1 MRPVNRRRRG
11 LVVDTQ
17 SQSTNAGDLVFAEL
31 IVPKKTAY
39 VGEIVPVQI
48 RMGFDARVHPRLTE
62 PPDITGQGFTSQK
75 LQQSSQN
82 LETINGRPFEV
93 VTFKTA
99 IAAARAG
106 KFEIGPVKAKAQVV
120 VPRRRNAPRS
130 RSPFDLF
137 DLDDPFSDPFFSN
150 PFAQFGER
158 RDIQISSDPVA
169 LEVKPLPPNAPPSF
183 SGAIGSFTM
192 ATDAKP
198 KSVQVGDPITVTTT
212 ISGRGNFDRVNAPLL
227 EDDRGWHKYPPSSK
241 FKQDDEVG
249 ISGTKTFE
257 TVVSPNEN
265 KQSLPVLAFS
275 YFDPAKEQ
283 YVTLHSESMAITVQ
297 GGAAAPAVAAQPP
310 SSSPATATRGRAPVP
325 NSTKPQDILYQL
337 TEPSRTVES
346 FEPLYTR
353 RGFWA
358 AQSLPLA
365 ALLVFAGWKIRRAR
379 LDDRE
384 ARRIGALQH
393 EAAELMH
400 KLRRDDASPREYY
413 AEASRVVRLKAALA
427 SRNRGV
433 DPNAVDAETA
443 AETFKLDTDS
453 RDRLRRLFEQNDEW
467 QYSGT
472 HNGPGSISPENRR
485 DVLELIE
492 NLKHETFHVIPSEA
506 KRVEE
511 FVNGRSVMS
520 RDPCPLGDDSKL
532 WFFSARWDRYVRFRQ
547 PDAEFTKANQE
558 YAQGNFKEAI
568 ASYEALVRADQWNA
582 NLFYDLG
589 NAYFRTRDFGRA
601 ILNYERAL
609 ALDQHHPEATA
620 NLQIARDESRALELQ
635 PTRLERYLQFA
646 SINQYSIAAAVAF
659 WLGIFGIVALI
670 FARRRS
676 AALMSLSILC
686 LLVCAVAVW
695 AIHTLDNGSKGRALA
710 IVTGN
715 DVQARLA
722 TADTANSVLALPAGS
737 EIKILSTRGDW
748 MYAALPNDLR
758 GWIQTKNAEQVR
770 L

>member
-1 MRPVNRRRRG
+1 MHCRILLALLAVVGIAQIARADAPGVTAVLSNSEVTVGETVELQIKVTGPGDAQPPEEISIDGLEIHSTGTSRQFEIHNFSTSSSVTYNYTILPLKTGRFTIPPQTVRAGGKILRTPELALNVADAPGRPPPTTRPGRSTQS
-11 LVVDTQ
+11 TQ

-31 IVPKKTAY
+31 IVPKKAAY

-150 PFAQFGER
+150 PFAQMGER
-158 RDIQISSDPVA
+158 RDLQITSDPVA

-227 EDDRGWHKYPPSSK
+227 EDERGWHKYPPSSK

-257 TVVSPNEN
+257 TVISPNEN

-283 YVTLHSESMAITVQ
+283 YVTLHSEPTAITVQ

-310 SSSPATATRGRAPVP
+310 ASSPAAAAGGRAPVAA
-325 NSTKPQDILYQL
+325 STKPQDILYQL
-337 TEPSRTVES
+337 TEPSRTVAS
-346 FEPLYTR
+346 FEPLYAR
-353 RGFWA
+353 RGFWV

-365 ALLVFAGWKIRRAR
+365 ALLVFAGWKIRRRR

-384 ARRIGALQH
+384 ALRIGALQH

-427 SRNRGV
+427 SRNRGI
-433 DPNAVDAETA
+433 DPNVVDAETA

-453 RDRLRRLFEQNDEW
+453 RDRLRRLFDQNDEW
-467 QYSGT
+467 QYSGA
-472 HNGPGSISPENRR
+472 HNGPGKISPENRR

-492 NLKHETFHVIPSEA
+492 NLK
-506 KRVEE
+506 
-511 FVNGRSVMS
+511 
-520 RDPCPLGDDSKL
+520 
-532 WFFSARWDRYVRFRQ
+532 
-547 PDAEFTKANQE
+547 
-558 YAQGNFKEAI
+558 
-568 ASYEALVRADQWNA
+568 
-582 NLFYDLG
+582 
-589 NAYFRTRDFGRA
+589 
-601 ILNYERAL
+601 
-609 ALDQHHPEATA
+609 
-620 NLQIARDESRALELQ
+620 
-635 PTRLERYLQFA
+635 
-646 SINQYSIAAAVAF
+646 
-659 WLGIFGIVALI
+659 
-670 FARRRS
+670 
-676 AALMSLSILC
+676 
-686 LLVCAVAVW
+686 
-695 AIHTLDNGSKGRALA
+695 
-710 IVTGN
+710 
-715 DVQARLA
+715 
-722 TADTANSVLALPAGS
+722 
-737 EIKILSTRGDW
+737 
-748 MYAALPNDLR
+748 
-758 GWIQTKNAEQVR
+758 
-770 L
+770 

>member
-1 MRPVNRRRRG
+1 MLQRILTATFVMLACVQFAFADSPSVTAVLSNSEATVGETVELQIKVTGPGDARPPEEISIDG
-11 LVVDTQ
+11 LEIRSTGTSRQFEIHNFSTSSSVTYNYTILPLRAGRFAIPPQTVHAGGKILRTPELALNVADAPGQRPQTTTRPGRSTQ
-17 SQSTNAGDLVFAEL
+17 NQSTNPGDLVFAEL

-62 PPDITGQGFTSQK
+62 PPDITGQGFTAQK

-106 KFEIGPVKAKAQVV
+106 KFEIGPLKATAQVV

-150 PFAQFGER
+150 PFAGFGER

-257 TVVSPNEN
+257 MVVSPNEN

-283 YVTLHSESMAITVQ
+283 YVTLHSEAMAITVQ
-297 GGAAAPAVAAQPP
+297 GGGPAPAVAAQAP
-310 SSSPATATRGRAPVP
+310 SSAPAAAARGRPAVSS
-325 NSTKPQDILYQL
+325 STNPQDILYQL
-337 TEPSRTVES
+337 TEPSRAVAS

-353 RGFWA
+353 RAFWV

-365 ALLVFAGWKIRRAR
+365 ALFVFAGWKIRRRR

-400 KLRRDDASPREYY
+400 KLRRDEASPQEYY

-427 SRNRGV
+427 SRNRAV

-443 AETFKLDTDS
+443 AETFKLDTGS

-472 HNGPGSISPENRR
+472 HNGPGKISPENRR

-492 NLKHETFHVIPSEA
+492 NLK
-506 KRVEE
+506 
-511 FVNGRSVMS
+511 
-520 RDPCPLGDDSKL
+520 
-532 WFFSARWDRYVRFRQ
+532 
-547 PDAEFTKANQE
+547 
-558 YAQGNFKEAI
+558 
-568 ASYEALVRADQWNA
+568 
-582 NLFYDLG
+582 
-589 NAYFRTRDFGRA
+589 
-601 ILNYERAL
+601 
-609 ALDQHHPEATA
+609 
-620 NLQIARDESRALELQ
+620 
-635 PTRLERYLQFA
+635 
-646 SINQYSIAAAVAF
+646 
-659 WLGIFGIVALI
+659 
-670 FARRRS
+670 
-676 AALMSLSILC
+676 
-686 LLVCAVAVW
+686 
-695 AIHTLDNGSKGRALA
+695 
-710 IVTGN
+710 
-715 DVQARLA
+715 
-722 TADTANSVLALPAGS
+722 
-737 EIKILSTRGDW
+737 
-748 MYAALPNDLR
+748 
-758 GWIQTKNAEQVR
+758 
-770 L
+770 

>member
-1 MRPVNRRRRG
+1 MFQRISIALLIAAACIDFARADSPSVTAVLSNSEATVGETVELQIKVTGPGDARPPEEISIDGLEIRSTGTSRQFEIHNFSTSSSVTYNYTILPLRAGRFTIPPQTVHAGGKILRTPELALNVADAPGQQTTTRPGRG
-11 LVVDTQ
+11 AQGAQ
-17 SQSTNAGDLVFAEL
+17 SQATGARDLVFAEL

-48 RMGFDARVHPRLTE
+48 KMGFDARVHPRLTE

-82 LETINGRPFEV
+82 LETINGKPFEV

-150 PFAQFGER
+150 PFAGFGER
-158 RDIQISSDPVA
+158 REIQITSDPVA
-169 LEVKPLPPNAPPSF
+169 LEVKSLPPNAPPSF

-212 ISGRGNFDRVNAPLL
+212 ISGHGNFDRVNAPLL

-257 TVVSPNEN
+257 MVVSPNEN

-283 YVTLHSESMAITVQ
+283 YVTLHSEATAITVQ
-297 GGAAAPAVAAQPP
+297 GGAVAPAVAAQQ
-310 SSSPATATRGRAPVP
+310 PASAPAAAARGHAPVP
-325 NSTKPQDILYQL
+325 TKPQDILYQL
-337 TEPSRTVES
+337 TEPSRTVAS

-353 RGFWA
+353 RGFLL

-379 LDDRE
+379 LDDWE

-400 KLRRDDASPREYY
+400 KLRRDDASPQQYY
-413 AEASRVVRLKAALA
+413 AEASRVVQLKAALA
-427 SRNRGV
+427 SRNRDV
-433 DPNAVDAETA
+433 DPNAVDAESA

-472 HNGPGSISPENRR
+472 HNGPGRISPENRR

-492 NLKHETFHVIPSEA
+492 NL
-506 KRVEE
+506 
-511 FVNGRSVMS
+511 
-520 RDPCPLGDDSKL
+520 
-532 WFFSARWDRYVRFRQ
+532 Q
-547 PDAEFTKANQE
+547 
-558 YAQGNFKEAI
+558 
-568 ASYEALVRADQWNA
+568 
-582 NLFYDLG
+582 
-589 NAYFRTRDFGRA
+589 
-601 ILNYERAL
+601 
-609 ALDQHHPEATA
+609 
-620 NLQIARDESRALELQ
+620 
-635 PTRLERYLQFA
+635 
-646 SINQYSIAAAVAF
+646 
-659 WLGIFGIVALI
+659 
-670 FARRRS
+670 
-676 AALMSLSILC
+676 
-686 LLVCAVAVW
+686 
-695 AIHTLDNGSKGRALA
+695 
-710 IVTGN
+710 
-715 DVQARLA
+715 
-722 TADTANSVLALPAGS
+722 
-737 EIKILSTRGDW
+737 
-748 MYAALPNDLR
+748 
-758 GWIQTKNAEQVR
+758 
-770 L
+770 

>member
-1 MRPVNRRRRG
+1 MFQRILIVFLGAAAIAQIARADSPSVTAVLSNSEVTVGETVELQIKVTGPGDARPPEEISIDGLEIRSTGTSRQFEIHNFATSSSVTYNYTILPLRAGRFTIPPQTVTAGGKILRTPELALNVADAPGQQTQTKTRPGRG
-11 LVVDTQ
+11 SQGAQ
-17 SQSTNAGDLVFAEL
+17 SQSANAGDLVFAEL

-158 RDIQISSDPVA
+158 RDIQISSDPVP

-183 SGAIGSFTM
+183 SGAIGSFAM

-198 KSVQVGDPITVTTT
+198 KSVQVGDPITVTTA

-257 TVVSPNEN
+257 MVVSPNEN
-265 KQSLPVLAFS
+265 KQTLPVLAFS

-283 YVTLHSESMAITVQ
+283 YVTLHSEPTAITVQ
-297 GGAAAPAVAAQPP
+297 GGATAPAVAAQQP
-310 SSSPATATRGRAPVP
+310 SSPPAAAARGRAPVA
-325 NSTKPQDILYQL
+325 NSIKPQDILYQL
-337 TEPSRTVES
+337 TEPSRTVAS
-346 FEPLYTR
+346 FEPLYAR
-353 RGFWA
+353 RGFLL

-365 ALLVFAGWKIRRAR
+365 ALLVFAGWKVRRAR

-393 EAAELMH
+393 EAADLMH

-413 AEASRVVRLKAALA
+413 AEASRVVQLKAALA
-427 SRNRGV
+427 SRNRGI

-472 HNGPGSISPENRR
+472 HNGPGKISPENRR

-492 NLKHETFHVIPSEA
+492 NLK
-506 KRVEE
+506 
-511 FVNGRSVMS
+511 
-520 RDPCPLGDDSKL
+520 
-532 WFFSARWDRYVRFRQ
+532 
-547 PDAEFTKANQE
+547 
-558 YAQGNFKEAI
+558 
-568 ASYEALVRADQWNA
+568 
-582 NLFYDLG
+582 
-589 NAYFRTRDFGRA
+589 
-601 ILNYERAL
+601 
-609 ALDQHHPEATA
+609 
-620 NLQIARDESRALELQ
+620 
-635 PTRLERYLQFA
+635 
-646 SINQYSIAAAVAF
+646 
-659 WLGIFGIVALI
+659 
-670 FARRRS
+670 
-676 AALMSLSILC
+676 
-686 LLVCAVAVW
+686 
-695 AIHTLDNGSKGRALA
+695 
-710 IVTGN
+710 
-715 DVQARLA
+715 
-722 TADTANSVLALPAGS
+722 
-737 EIKILSTRGDW
+737 
-748 MYAALPNDLR
+748 
-758 GWIQTKNAEQVR
+758 
-770 L
+770 

>member
-1 MRPVNRRRRG
+1 MFSRI
-11 LVVDTQ
+11 LVVLFVVVGVAQIAGADSPSVTAVLSNSSATLGETVELQIKVTGPGDARPPEEISIDGLEIHSTGTSRQFEIHNFSTNSSVTYNYTILPLRAGRFTIPPQTVLAGGKILRTPELSLNVADAPNQQTTTRPSRSAQGAQ
-17 SQSTNAGDLVFAEL
+17 SQSASARDLVFAEL

-150 PFAQFGER
+150 PFAGFGER
-158 RDIQISSDPVA
+158 RDIQITSDPVP
-169 LEVKPLPPNAPPSF
+169 LEVKPLPGNAPPSF

-192 ATDAKP
+192 AADAKP

-257 TVVSPNEN
+257 MVVSPNEN
-265 KQSLPVLAFS
+265 KQTLPVLAFS

-283 YVTLHSESMAITVQ
+283 YVTLHNEPTAITVQ
-297 GGAAAPAVAAQPP
+297 GGAAAPAVAAQQPG
-310 SSSPATATRGRAPVP
+310 SSLATAARGRAAGV

-337 TEPSRTVES
+337 TEPSRTVAS

-353 RGFWA
+353 RNFWV

-427 SRNRGV
+427 SRTRSV

-472 HNGPGSISPENRR
+472 HNGPGKISPENRR

-492 NLKHETFHVIPSEA
+492 NLKA
-506 KRVEE
+506 
-511 FVNGRSVMS
+511 
-520 RDPCPLGDDSKL
+520 
-532 WFFSARWDRYVRFRQ
+532 
-547 PDAEFTKANQE
+547 
-558 YAQGNFKEAI
+558 
-568 ASYEALVRADQWNA
+568 
-582 NLFYDLG
+582 
-589 NAYFRTRDFGRA
+589 
-601 ILNYERAL
+601 
-609 ALDQHHPEATA
+609 
-620 NLQIARDESRALELQ
+620 
-635 PTRLERYLQFA
+635 
-646 SINQYSIAAAVAF
+646 
-659 WLGIFGIVALI
+659 
-670 FARRRS
+670 
-676 AALMSLSILC
+676 
-686 LLVCAVAVW
+686 
-695 AIHTLDNGSKGRALA
+695 
-710 IVTGN
+710 
-715 DVQARLA
+715 
-722 TADTANSVLALPAGS
+722 
-737 EIKILSTRGDW
+737 
-748 MYAALPNDLR
+748 
-758 GWIQTKNAEQVR
+758 
-770 L
+770 